1 VSYLTNL
8 FNESIAALKRRKNLI
23 MLLTLAHIVF
33 FILGQW
39 MVAQKIPGA
48 LFLRTELYKMIQDMP
63 FLKPLTGILADSL
76 FLKIIYTLFVNLIF
90 GAFLSTT
97 LTGIVFF
104 LPYTIAVWRSFVM
117 GLLIYGLPLT
127 PLKLVIFYVTLILE
141 FGGYSISSAT
151 GTDIGLSLLW
161 PLRKGTTSRKQSFLI
176 AFQDSMRLYLLVFIL
191 LLIGAIW
198 EMGWLHYLGPIVT
211 HEMLKI

>member
-104 LPYTIAVWRSFVM
+104 LPYTITVWRSFVM

>member
-1 VSYLTNL
+1 
-8 FNESIAALKRRKNLI
+8 
-23 MLLTLAHIVF
+23 MLLALAHTVF

-76 FLKIIYTLFVNLIF
+76 FLKVIYTLFVNLIF

-104 LPYTIAVWRSFVM
+104 LPYVIAVWRSFVM

-127 PLKLVIFYVTLILE
+127 PLKLAIFYVTLILE
-141 FGGYSISSAT
+141 FGGYSISSAV

-176 AFQDSMRLYLLVFIL
+176 AFQDSMRLYLLIFIL

-211 HEMLKI
+211 PEMLKI

>member
-1 VSYLTNL
+1 
-8 FNESIAALKRRKNLI
+8 
-23 MLLTLAHIVF
+23 MLLVLAHTVF

-76 FLKIIYTLFVNLIF
+76 SLKIIYTLFVNLIF

-104 LPYTIAVWRSFVM
+104 LPYVIAVWRSFVM
-117 GLLIYGLPLT
+117 GILIYGLPLT

-151 GTDIGLSLLW
+151 GTDMGLSLLW
-161 PLRKGTTSRKQSFLI
+161 PLRKGTTSRKHSFLI

-211 HEMLKI
+211 TEMLKI